1 LATAPLLLVDRC
13 PAVGDRLA
21 AALAVRKLDF
31 LRVSTSP
38 RALAACRQGVLGVFL
53 VREGLPRALSR
64 ALRQAAEGSPIVL
77 VGPREARFR
86 RRALASGMHDYLP
99 VSWTEDEFETAL
111 DRLPGEGARLQAWIR
126 ATLREQ
132 AARRLENLG
141 SFAAGV
147 VQELAGPLDALGR
160 LAGLVQR
167 ALEQDRLGEA
177 RKHLDRLEVSARAVD
192 ALLKDLRSF
201 ARAQK
206 EQTGTRPLG
215 ALLAEAARLAT
226 ESVPEGPPVTVRC
239 SRPAWRI
246 PGDLRTVV
254 RNLVVRARRASPHRP
269 VRLTGELRPSGALR
283 IRVRDHGPGLPAG
296 PARAAG
302 DPLPSSKDGVNL
314 GLGLAIARLL
324 AERQRA
330 EIRFRSKAGVGTLA
344 TLVLPPSAVEPPR
357 SRVA

>member
-1 LATAPLLLVDRC
+1 M
-13 PAVGDRLA
+13 GDRLA
-21 AALAVRKLDF
+21 AALAVRKVGF
-31 LRVSTSP
+31 LRVTTSP
-38 RALAACRQGVLGVFL
+38 QALAACRQGVLGVFL
-53 VREGLPRALSR
+53 IREGLPRALSR
-64 ALRQAAEGSPIVL
+64 ALRQAADGSPVVL
-77 VGPREARFR
+77 IGPREARLR
-86 RRALASGMHDYLP
+86 RRALASGLHDYLP
-99 VSWTEDEFETAL
+99 VSWTEDELETVL
-111 DRLPGEGARLQAWIR
+111 DRLPGESGRLQAWIR

-147 VQELAGPLDALGR
+147 VQELSGPLDALGR
-160 LAGLVQR
+160 LAGLAQR
-167 ALEQDRLGEA
+167 ALEQDRPGEA
-177 RKHLDRLEVSARAVD
+177 RKHLARLEVSSRAVD

-201 ARAQK
+201 ARAQM
-206 EQTGTRPLG
+206 EQAGTRPLG
-215 ALLAEAARLAT
+215 TLLAEAARLAS

-254 RNLVVRARRASPHRP
+254 RNLVVRARQASPHRP

-283 IRVRDHGPGLPAG
+283 IRVRDYGRGLPAG
-296 PARAAG
+296 PALG
-302 DPLPSSKDGVNL
+302 TGGPLPSSEGCANL